1 MHPDVPPVFPLT
13 EARVQLFRI
22 ADEVLSGQVDR
33 VRLTHRSQA
42 DDLLLMRASAV
53 AQLERELIDLR
64 SRVAPALRPLA
75 GLGTLHV
82 SDDELLADLKASR
95 VGEAAAADRKRGE
108 VAAGLRY
115 PRQTRA
121 VAQVAESTAVA
132 TTRANAKRPAP
143 KRRGS

>member
-132 TTRANAKRPAP
+132 TTRAKAKRPAP